1 MKAIK
6 FGVCGIGRIGRQHCR
21 VFSRDPENYELVALC
36 EVDPDRLGAMTAE
49 FGGRGYTDFADF
61 LADPEVELAIIATRS
76 LDHARNAEQALAGFF
91 LPAHRGGKG

>member
-1 MKAIK
+1 MKATK

-49 FGGRGYTDFADF
+49 FGEM
-61 LADPEVELAIIATRS
+61 LSSQSV
-76 LDHARNAEQALAGFF
+76 NA
-91 LPAHRGGKG
+91 